1 MLNTVSKYSAFTT
14 NAIKEKYTYR
24 FKALMWSMS
33 TLFNMLIQYF
43 LWQSIYKEVDG
54 KFMGID
60 KESYLLYITFGVV
73 FYNLTSCME
82 NMNIAEDIKSGN
94 ISMNLLKPID
104 YKTMVLFRHIGSK
117 IGEIIGLIP
126 LLIIAVLLVGN
137 VKFNLGVICLFLI
150 SMILAFFIVFLFSY
164 IIGMLTFWTTNYW
177 GIQFLTNALTGLFSG
192 QLVAINFY
200 IELGKGSSIFNS
212 TLTFLHTK
220 GFISF
225 FQVLG
230 IMAYCLPFQSMYYT
244 PMSILSG
251 IISGPKSIFFHI
263 MLQIFW
269 IFALSIIVNIM
280 WKAAQ
285 KKITIL
291 GG

>member
-1 MLNTVSKYSAFTT
+1 
-14 NAIKEKYTYR
+14 
-24 FKALMWSMS
+24 MWSLS

-43 LWQSIYKEVDG
+43 LWQSIYKEINGD
-54 KFMGID
+54 FMGINR
-60 KESYLLYITFGVV
+60 KSYLLYITFGVV

-94 ISMNLLKPID
+94 ISMNLLKPIN
-104 YKTMVLFRHIGSK
+104 YETMVLFRHIGSK
-117 IGEIIGLIP
+117 IGEMIGLIP
-126 LLIIAVLLVGN
+126 LLIIAFLLTEN
-137 VKFNLGVICLFLI
+137 AKFDFMKISLFGV

-164 IIGMLTFWTTNYW
+164 IMGMLTFWTTNYW

-192 QLVAINFY
+192 QLVAIKFY
-200 IELGKGSSIFNS
+200 TELGKGANIFNA
-212 TLTFLHTK
+212 TLTFLNTA
-220 GFISF
+220 GFTMF
-225 FQVLG
+225 FKVLG

-244 PMSILSG
+244 PMSILSN
-251 IISGPKSIFFHI
+251 IISGSSNICMHI

-269 IFALSIIVNIM
+269 IFVLSMIISLM